1 MQKLEFYLGQ
11 LGGMLNICGYYSLSS
26 DLKELANL
34 SPYGREGI
42 ASVMAY
48 DAIRG
53 GYCGKLAADGETLM
67 ADRDQL
73 WAYLTRIYD
82 CPGGACLPEG
92 GDPSLTAACRAEAD
106 ERLMTLPVGTDDIQG
121 VWMINRPTPGTRTPG
136 VAGAESNQ
144 PGVRRGGYEAWVKL
158 KSCSGWLVIDLSA
171 NCMPRKA
178 STSGECTIEEI
189 KGR

>member
-1 MQKLEFYLGQ
+1 MQFLPHAAKFAIRKHISIWLIALVALLWGLPTAAQAAAGAGSGPRAHWTDMQKLEFYLGQ

-82 CPGGACLPEG
+82 CPGGTCLPEG
-92 GDPSLTAACRAEAD
+92 GDNTETAACRAEA
-106 ERLMTLPVGTDDIQG
+106 EAYLGGLPLKEDDIKSIT
-121 VWMINRPTPGTRTPG
+121 MR
-136 VAGAESNQ
+136 
-144 PGVRRGGYEAWVKL
+144 EANAISKV
-158 KSCSGWLVIDLSA
+158 
-171 NCMPRKA
+171 
-178 STSGECTIEEI
+178 EF
-189 KGR
+189 